1 MILMQSPNIF
11 QGMHDI
17 TEPMTVPNGDQR
29 KPPGK
34 NTAKKQMADDMD
46 MSTEKQSLRR
56 PFRQE

>member
-1 MILMQSPNIF
+1 
-11 QGMHDI
+11 MHDI

-34 NTAKKQMADDMD
+34 NTAQKQMADDMD
-46 MSTEKQSLRR
+46 VSTEKQSLRR